1 MDDGKGFLSVGR
13 VDGSDG
19 DGVETEGLT
28 HRFKAMWRRRF
39 GSSER
44 LRVKCWMILVKLMG

>member
-1 MDDGKGFLSVGR
+1 VDDGKGFLSVGM